1 MKDDDV
7 YWYVY
12 IYIYMVMVLFL
23 LLLVM
28 DGVCGSVGS
37 ENVSE

>member
-1 MKDDDV
+1 
-7 YWYVY
+7 
-12 IYIYMVMVLFL
+12 MVMVLFL

-37 ENVSE
+37 ENVSEWVWCGVVYGGV